1 LRHVLLAL
9 VTSVGLAASIQTV
22 TAQPAPQPSQRVK
35 PAFALPPESITVT
48 ATKPSDETITKFEET
63 RAQPTYVLGRMAR
76 WTKGVCPV
84 TLGLADKYAKYITQR
99 IKDIAAAVGAPV
111 NPDPG
116 CRPNIEVMF
125 TLNPQILMN
134 NVRKNQP
141 LLLGYHHNEREADEL
156 AEVTH
161 PIQAWYS
168 TISQDITGSSYVDS
182 GTCGG
187 TTLNTLNTMTV
198 EGTATQNQ
206 PTAGMTVAGMSQL
219 NLPCAIVMRSNGY
232 RSGFDGL
239 NSGFFNIVI
248 VADPP
253 KLLDYEIGTLADY
266 IAMMALSQPAS
277 LDSCQDLPSI
287 SNLLAKDCA
296 SVPGWIT
303 DGDLAFLK
311 GLYRA
316 KGSMTIQRD
325 EIRYWMKKILVSDK
339 GG

>member
-1 LRHVLLAL
+1 MRHILIGLLVCL
-9 VTSVGLAASIQTV
+9 GLGAGVQTV
-22 TAQPAPQPSQRVK
+22 DAQPAPQPTQQAK
-35 PAFALPPESITVT
+35 PAFALPPESVTVT

-111 NPDPG
+111 NPEPG

-134 NVRKNQP
+134 NVRKKQP
-141 LLLGYHHNEREADEL
+141 LLLGYHHNESEADEL
-156 AEVTH
+156 AKVIH

-182 GTCGG
+182 GTCGA
-187 TTLNTLNTMTV
+187 TTLDTMTV
-198 EGTATQNQ
+198 EGTATPNQ
-206 PTAGMTVAGMSQL
+206 PNAGMTAAGMSQL
-219 NLPCAIVMRSNGY
+219 NLPCAIVMRGAGS
-232 RSGFDGL
+232 RAVDGL

-248 VADPP
+248 VADPS
-253 KLLDYEIGTLADY
+253 KLLDYEVGTLGDY
-266 IAMMALSQPAS
+266 IALMALSQPAS

-287 SNLLAKDCA
+287 SNLLAKGCA

-311 GLYRA
+311 GLYLVPR
-316 KGSMTIQRD
+316 GYSMSAQRN

>member
-1 LRHVLLAL
+1 MRHFLHALLVGL
-9 VTSVGLAASIQTV
+9 GLAAGVQTV
-22 TAQPAPQPSQRVK
+22 AAQPAPQPSQQARS
-35 PAFALPPESITVT
+35 AFALPPESITVT
-48 ATKPSDETITKFEET
+48 ATKPSEETITKFEET

-111 NPDPG
+111 NPDSG

-134 NVRKNQP
+134 NVRKTQP
-141 LLLGYHHNEREADEL
+141 LLLGYHHNERETDEL
-156 AEVTH
+156 AKVTH

-168 TISQDITGSSYVDS
+168 TISQDVRGTTYVDD
-182 GTCGG
+182 GTCNSGG
-187 TTLNTLNTMTV
+187 TILNTM
-198 EGTATQNQ
+198 
-206 PTAGMTVAGMSQL
+206 PTRTDAGVVPAGFV
-219 NLPCAIVMRSNGY
+219 LPCAISVRSTGG
-232 RSGFDGL
+232 RAVDGL
-239 NSGFFNIVI
+239 TSGFFNIVI

-253 KLLDYEIGTLADY
+253 KLFDYEIGTLGDY
-266 IAMMALSQPAS
+266 IALMALSQPAS

-287 SNLLAKDCA
+287 SNLLAKGCA
-296 SVPGWIT
+296 TVPGWIT

-311 GLYRA
+311 GLYGVPTGYLMSA
-316 KGSMTIQRD
+316 QRN
-325 EIRYWMKKILVSDK
+325 EIRYWMKKILVTDK